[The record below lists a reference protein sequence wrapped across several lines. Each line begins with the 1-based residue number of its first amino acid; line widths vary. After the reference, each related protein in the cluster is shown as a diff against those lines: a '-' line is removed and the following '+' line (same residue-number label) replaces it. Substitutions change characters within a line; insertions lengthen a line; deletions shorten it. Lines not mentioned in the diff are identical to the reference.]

1 MPSLR
6 PTKNADV
13 DNIQNEDQ
21 EHEAFL
27 AREDVSA
34 ACSAISDYR
43 GWSNTYCY
51 SYDCNVNPEGYPSE
65 YFEKGLDL
73 ARDQMVLALDKFSDQ
88 DLHRVLEL
96 TAQWEEGD
104 ICQVMSI
111 EEIRKKAPQSRE
123 RFRNE
128 EERKQREQKEYEAFM
143 ARRDVKAATTLISN
157 YQGLEKE
164 YEAFWDRPDVKAATT
179 SFSNYQ
185 DLEDAQFQEFGK
197 SRALA
202 RDQMVLALDNFSD
215 ADLHNILLY
224 TSECGPVEF
233 GDYFDQPVANLQEI
247 RDEASL
253 LRENTK
259 KHEGKSADA
268 SLNAEVP
275 G

>member
-73 ARDQMVLALDKFSDQ
+73 ARDQMVLALD
-88 DLHRVLEL
+88 
-96 TAQWEEGD
+96 
-104 ICQVMSI
+104 
-111 EEIRKKAPQSRE
+111 
-123 RFRNE
+123 
-128 EERKQREQKEYEAFM
+128 
-143 ARRDVKAATTLISN
+143 
-157 YQGLEKE
+157 
-164 YEAFWDRPDVKAATT
+164 
-179 SFSNYQ
+179 
-185 DLEDAQFQEFGK
+185 
-197 SRALA
+197 
-202 RDQMVLALDNFSD
+202 NFSD